1 MDRAHD
7 GNLRLHGNLLHEL
20 HYFGRRRRVE
30 ARGWLVQKDDGWSLG
45 ERAREREAPLLAAR
59 QAAEEH
65 VARLGVLTAG
75 ETSRLKQFVD
85 RRLALG
91 ARERRAI
98 ETDCVAKMIPARQ
111 ECPEGIVL
119 RDDGAVL
126 GVERGGE
133 RLSVERDC
141 SEGLSFASFEGEHV
155 EQRRLPRA
163 RGSHHREDAASTDV
177 SRDGREQLALLGPHP
192 EELSEKQWKWQ
203 QRFALLRDCKS
214 VGALEECQL
223 DRRRVHR

>member
-1 MDRAHD
+1 
-7 GNLRLHGNLLHEL
+7 
-20 HYFGRRRRVE
+20 
-30 ARGWLVQKDDGWSLG
+30 
-45 ERAREREAPLLAAR
+45 
-59 QAAEEH
+59 
-65 VARLGVLTAG
+65 
-75 ETSRLKQFVD
+75 
-85 RRLALG
+85 
-91 ARERRAI
+91 
-98 ETDCVAKMIPARQ
+98 
-111 ECPEGIVL
+111 VL